1 MKKVLTII
9 LTLILGF
16 GANFLAVIGL
26 IALAFFVTH
35 ITLLWYAAVITVAAA
50 FTALLNFVRKKL
62 AKYAHGAV
70 IILCAQL
77 PSVLFWT
84 FTFARDT
91 VAVILP
97 PAIIMIVAF
106 AVWAFSAGVPKL
118 KSWWSEFGKRNSLM
132 IKLNKWWNEPL

>member
-9 LTLILGF
+9 LILVLGF
-16 GANFLAVIGL
+16 GANFLAVLGL

-35 ITLLWYAAVITVAAA
+35 ITLLWFAAAITVVVA

-77 PSVLFWT
+77 PSILFWT
-84 FTFARDT
+84 FTFAQVT
-91 VAVILP
+91 VAVIFP
-97 PAIIMIVAF
+97 SAIIMIAAF
-106 AVWAFSAGVPKL
+106 AVWTFPAGISEL